1 MNYYN
6 RYFSTLWGIFSI
18 FSVAFWLLLKSRFD
32 FYTWLEYSEGML
44 LLYLLYN
51 SRSLRHKYSRPLW
64 MALGILILGFIFKLL
79 RFPYTF
85 SLLLLGSSAVIIA
98 YLLFYIKFTKRN
110 ILDTLKLSWVILF
123 LSVRLINLFHF
134 LLPPFLEQLSSILIF
149 SIYIWVSR
157 LELAG
162 KDQSEIEP
170 KEVEMPED
178 IL

>member
-1 MNYYN
+1 VNYYN

-18 FSVAFWLLLKSRFD
+18 FSVAFWLLLQSRFD
-32 FYTWLEYSEGML
+32 VSTWLEYSEGML
-44 LLYLLYN
+44 LLYLVYN
-51 SRSLRHKYSRPLW
+51 SRSLRHKQSRALW
-64 MALGILILGFIFKLL
+64 MASGILIMGLVFKLL

-85 SLLLLGSSAVIIA
+85 ILLLVGSSAVIIS
-98 YLLFYIKFTKRN
+98 YLLFYIRFTKRS

-134 LLPPFLEQLSSILIF
+134 LIPTFVEQLSSVLIF
-149 SIYIWVSR
+149 SIYFWVSR

>member
-1 MNYYN
+1 
-6 RYFSTLWGIFSI
+6 
-18 FSVAFWLLLKSRFD
+18 
-32 FYTWLEYSEGML
+32 
-44 LLYLLYN
+44 
-51 SRSLRHKYSRPLW
+51 

-85 SLLLLGSSAVIIA
+85 TLLLLGSSTVIIA

-134 LLPPFLEQLSSILIF
+134 LLPPFIEQLSSILIF